1 MPIKNNTSICILLAF
16 VFSLFLMCV
25 PSMAVT
31 VDLTDGNLLSS
42 QAEGDIIQYT
52 IDISGIPK
60 QTRIIEMS
68 TDLTPVA
75 GTNLWQPEGEGFA
88 VTGGDSSLNEH
99 KIELTDS
106 DGFSDKITVTV
117 YGKAPVL
124 TTIEV
129 VDGVVVTKTNTQ
141 TTGYVY
147 YHIQTLDE
155 NRDILGN
162 TATETFSIVIPD
174 DQEFQSRLNAVSDT
188 QLRALIDGLY
198 SKGLRDEAN
207 SLLIYAESPKEA
219 SLPLGTAV
227 IIGVVL
233 LAVGVGAGILF
244 GQIRAR
250 NMQDFQ
256 SEYKGD

>member
-1 MPIKNNTSICILLAF
+1 MPNRNNISICISLAV
-16 VFSLFLMCV
+16 VFSLLFMCM
-25 PSMAVT
+25 PSAAVT
-31 VDLTDGNLLSS
+31 VDLTEGELLNS
-42 QAEGDIIQYT
+42 QAEGEIIQYI

-68 TDLTPVA
+68 TDLIPVA
-75 GTNLWQPEGEGFA
+75 GTNLWQPAGEGFA
-88 VTGGDSSLNEH
+88 VTGEDSALNNH

-106 DGFSDKITVTV
+106 DGFSDKISVTV

-124 TTIEV
+124 TTVEV
-129 VDGVVVTKTNTQ
+129 VDGVVVTKIHTQ
-141 TTGYVY
+141 TSGYVY

-174 DQEFQSRLNAVSDT
+174 DQQFQSRLNAVPDT
-188 QLRALIDGLY
+188 KLRALIDGLY
-198 SKGLRDEAN
+198 SKGLRDEAKN
-207 SLLIYAESPKEA
+207 LLAYAESPQEA
-219 SLPLGTAV
+219 SLPVASAAIIGIVLLV
-227 IIGVVL
+227 IGFAAGVVL
-233 LAVGVGAGILF
+233 
-244 GQIRAR
+244 GQIRAK